1 MCVSCH
7 ERFPRAHPTLALFHP
22 ISLIHISSITPM
34 KKIKKAVHRIKVR
47 ASATHKRIRGQFS
60 AMRERIRGRLSAKR
74 KSNKATTSED
84 AASDVPH
91 ESDVDGASEAPAPEV
106 LTETDRAIE
115 AAAGFTVSTVP
126 HESYQ
131 AMDAV
136 PTLKRIPH
144 AYTDAPLYYISHTV
158 DELKERLLLQF
169 GTEWESYENRF
180 LADMER
186 FPPAVLEDRQ
196 SPCPLAWLPLKVR
209 AKIWKYAF
217 DDGKDAVFLTK
228 NGMVPKMPTAMRFVS
243 LNWMSEAWFAYV
255 NALSNRT
262 LVLMDFP
269 RHAYLQRPCPV
280 IEALMTVRLREVKF
294 ALGDNDPMK
303 ANKRTWQFV
312 HFIVKQRNRGF
323 LTVRTLVIELRKN
336 WASSHFNELDLAGLL
351 TSGAF
356 TQIERIRIHGMITSK
371 RLDRLL
377 ERAQHVAQVS
387 MW

>member
-1 MCVSCH
+1 
-7 ERFPRAHPTLALFHP
+7 
-22 ISLIHISSITPM
+22 M
-34 KKIKKAVHRIKVR
+34 KKIKKAVRRIKAR

-60 AMRERIRGRLSAKR
+60 AIRERIRGRLSAKR
-74 KSNKATTSED
+74 KSNKARTSED

-91 ESDVDGASEAPAPEV
+91 DVDGASEAPAPEV
-106 LTETDRAIE
+106 LTESDRAIE
-115 AAAGFTVSTVP
+115 VAAGFAVPTVP
-126 HESYQ
+126 HDSDQVIET
-131 AMDAV
+131 V

-144 AYTDAPLYYISHTV
+144 AYSDTPLHYVSLGV
-158 DELKERLLLQF
+158 DYEMRERLLLQF

-180 LADMER
+180 LFDMQR
-186 FPPAVLEDRQ
+186 FPPAVLEDPQ
-196 SPCPLAWLPLKVR
+196 SPCPLAWLPLKIR

-217 DDGKDAVFLTK
+217 EDGKDAVFLMK
-228 NGMVPKMPTAMRFVS
+228 NGMVPKIPTAMRFVS

-269 RHAYLQRPCPV
+269 REAYVQKPCPV
-280 IEALMTVRLREVKF
+280 IEALRTVRLREVKLT
-294 ALGDNDPMK
+294 LGDNDPMV
-303 ANKRTWQFV
+303 ANKRTRQFAN
-312 HFIVKQRNRGF
+312 FIAKQRNRGV

-336 WASSHFNELDLAGLL
+336 WASSHFNELDLANLL

-377 ERAQHVAQVS
+377 ERARHVAQVTVEIGL
-387 MW
+387 W

>member
-1 MCVSCH
+1 
-7 ERFPRAHPTLALFHP
+7 
-22 ISLIHISSITPM
+22 M
-34 KKIKKAVHRIKVR
+34 KKIKKAVRRIKVR

-60 AMRERIRGRLSAKR
+60 AMRERIRGKLSAKR

-106 LTETDRAIE
+106 LTESDRAID
-115 AAAGFTVSTVP
+115 AAAGFPVSRVQ
-126 HESYQ
+126 Q
-131 AMDAV
+131 ATNAV

-144 AYTDAPLYYISHTV
+144 AYSDIPLYYISYAV
-158 DELKERLLLQF
+158 DDELKEKLLLQF

-180 LADMER
+180 LGDMER
-186 FPPAVLEDRQ
+186 FPPAVLEDRE
-196 SPCPLAWLPLKVR
+196 SSCPLDWVPLKVR

-217 DDGKDAVFLTK
+217 NDGKDAIFLTK
-228 NGMVPKMPTAMRFVS
+228 NGMVPKIPTAMRFVS

-255 NALSNRT
+255 AALSNRT

-269 RHAYLQRPCPV
+269 RHAYLQQPCPA

-303 ANKRTWQFV
+303 ANMRTWQFA

-336 WASSHFNELDLAGLL
+336 WASSHFNELDLAELL

-377 ERAQHVAQVS
+377 ERARQVAQVS